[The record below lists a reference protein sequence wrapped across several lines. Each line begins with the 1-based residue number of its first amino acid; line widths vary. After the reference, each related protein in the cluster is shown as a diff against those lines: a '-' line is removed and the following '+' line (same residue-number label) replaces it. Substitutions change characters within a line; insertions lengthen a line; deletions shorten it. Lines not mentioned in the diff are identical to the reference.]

1 MTLATIP
8 AHLPFLDILAKQWIA
23 HFNHDTLATGDG
35 TILLPG
41 RRAARVLKEAFLRQT
56 NGKTILLPRI
66 IPIGTL
72 GDSETEITLS
82 QISTAQNVIDLPP
95 AIGSISRLATLTH
108 MILAADS
115 AFHNQTLE
123 QAWFLA
129 QSLADLMDEAERMG
143 IDLHEQL
150 PHAVQEDYA
159 EAEHWKDTL
168 RFLSIVTQH
177 WPEWLRE
184 QGAMNPVARQLALL
198 RMQVALW
205 QQQAL
210 QMPNHPIWA
219 AGFTN
224 TLSSTI
230 ETLSAIRTHP
240 QGHIIFPGLDITTSD
255 EIFNALP
262 DTHPQAN
269 MRNLLHALNVKRSD
283 VTLWGSSTEISERT
297 ATLSQIM
304 LPSKFWDRS
313 TPRTRKIELPGVS
326 RIEVRNDQE
335 EAMTIGML
343 IRDAL
348 EMPHQKI
355 ALITP
360 DRKLAQ
366 RVMSELERWGIRAD
380 DSAGILLADTPTAV
394 LLRLIIQAIDHH
406 FAPVDLLALLKH
418 PLVACGLDPK
428 DCRQLARQL
437 ECSALRGAA
446 PPADLCA
453 LKALQS
459 IRDKVRRIKIGNIS
473 EKTSLEEFIDKLEKC
488 FAPIFHWQ
496 DSATYPVK
504 IPVPELLTNL
514 IQIAENLAQ
523 TNAEKAVSRL
533 WQGEEGNRLSD
544 LFSELIAATAILPPQ
559 PYTALNGLLNAV
571 LRQDRTPIHKGDP
584 SDVHPRVFIWELL
597 EARLQAADT
606 VILAGLSEGIWP
618 PTTDSGPWLNL
629 AMREKIGLPS
639 PEQKIGQAAHDFC
652 MVVSASKEVVLSSSH
667 YREGQPIIPARW
679 LTRAEIFLK
688 NEKPIPHHKAQEWV
702 TQLALKQ
709 CEPQQPKLKAPCP
722 KPSLKQRP
730 RQISVTEVETWL
742 RDPYAIY
749 ARHVLK
755 LKPLPALQEETD
767 SQDFGN
773 IIHKALERWIKDYD
787 KAQESWSIEDTRA
800 CLETLFKEILE
811 DKKYAHIHLSRRI
824 WWKPR
829 FQHIAQWI
837 AEQVTQNPPL
847 DSLFAEVKG
856 EIEIPDLPGGTF
868 KLIGRA
874 DRIEY
879 NDNGFTILDYKTGNL
894 PSKEDIKNGWAP
906 QLFLEAAMLQKGAF
920 RDIPEQHCITDLVY
934 WQLTGK
940 SPPGEEKSLKKL
952 DKRKKEEL
960 DLSEKTNDLWEKFL
974 SFIRYYDN
982 PETPYCSHPYPGKE
996 PRFAQYARLARVA
1009 EWQVPSTTE
1018 NTEDEE

>member
-1 MTLATIP
+1 MTLSTIP

-56 NGKTILLPRI
+56 NGKTILLPKI
-66 IPIGTL
+66 IPIGAL

-95 AIGSISRLATLTH
+95 AIGSITRLATLTR

-150 PHAVQEDYA
+150 PHAVQEDFA
-159 EAEHWKDTL
+159 KHWQHTL

-177 WPEWLRE
+177 WPKWLHE

-210 QMPNHPIWA
+210 QAPDHPIWA

-230 ETLSAIRTHP
+230 EALSAILTHP

-262 DTHPQAN
+262 DTHPQAS
-269 MRNLLHALNVKRSD
+269 MRDLLDALNVKRSD
-283 VTLWGSSTEISERT
+283 VTLWGSSAEISERT

-313 TPRTRKIELPGVS
+313 TPRKLPGVS

-335 EAMTIGML
+335 EAMAISML
-343 IRDAL
+343 IRNAL
-348 EMPHQKI
+348 EIPHQKI

-366 RVMSELERWGIRAD
+366 RVMLELERWGIRAD
-380 DSAGILLADTPTAV
+380 DSAGVMLSDTPTAV

-406 FAPVDLLALLKH
+406 FSPVDLLALLKH

-437 ECSALRGAA
+437 EQSALRGAA

-453 LKALQS
+453 SKAIHSLK
-459 IRDKVRRIKIGNIS
+459 DRIQQNTR
-473 EKTSLEEFIDKLEKC
+473 EKNSLETLINRLEKC

-496 DSATYPVK
+496 DSATHPIK

-514 IQIAENLAQ
+514 IQTAENLAQ
-523 TNAEKAVSRL
+523 TNTTEAVSRL
-533 WQGEEGNRLSD
+533 WQGEEGNRLSN
-544 LFSELIAATAILPPQ
+544 LFSELIAATAILPAQ

-571 LRQDRTPIHKGDP
+571 LRQDRTPIHRGDP
-584 SDVHPRVFIWELL
+584 FGVHPRVFIWELL
-597 EARLQAADT
+597 ETRLQTADT

-618 PTTDSGPWLNL
+618 PAADSGPWLNL
-629 AMREKIGLPS
+629 AIREKIGLPS

-652 MVVSASKEVVLSSSH
+652 MAVSAAQHVVLSSSN
-667 YREGQPIIPARW
+667 YREGQPVIPARW

-688 NEKPIPHHKAQEWV
+688 IFLKDGQQPIPSHPAQEWA
-702 TQLALKQ
+702 TQLALEQCQSQKQ
-709 CEPQQPKLKAPCP
+709 NCFEEPCP

-749 ARHVLK
+749 ARHVLN

-767 SQDFGN
+767 SKDFGN

-787 KAQESWSIEDTRA
+787 KTPESWHIEGART
-800 CLETLFKEILE
+800 CLETLFEEILE
-811 DKKYAHIHLSRRI
+811 DKKYTHISVSRRI

-829 FQHIAQWI
+829 FQRIAQWV
-837 AEQVTQNPPL
+837 AEQATQNPPL

-856 EIEIPDLPGGTF
+856 EMDIPDLPGGTF

-879 NDNGFTILDYKTGNL
+879 NADGFTILDYKTGDL
-894 PSKEDIKNGWAP
+894 PSKDDIKNSWAP

-920 RDIPEQHCITDLVY
+920 KDIPEQHQVTDLIY
-934 WQLTGK
+934 WHLPP
-940 SPPGEEKSLKKL
+940 SPNKKISSMSLKEK
-952 DKRKKEEL
+952 L

-982 PETPYCSHPYPGKE
+982 PETPYRSHPYPGQE

-1009 EWQVPSTTE
+1009 EWRVPSATE
-1018 NTEDEE
+1018 NTENEE

>member
-1 MTLATIP
+1 MTLSTIP

-66 IPIGTL
+66 IPIGAL

-95 AIGSISRLATLTH
+95 AIGSITRLATLTR

-150 PHAVQEDYA
+150 PHAVQEDFA
-159 EAEHWKDTL
+159 KHWQHTL

-177 WPEWLRE
+177 WPKWLHE

-198 RMQVALW
+198 RMQVAIW

-210 QMPNHPIWA
+210 QAPDHPIWA

-230 ETLSAIRTHP
+230 EALSAILTHP

-262 DTHPQAN
+262 DTHPQAS
-269 MRNLLHALNVKRSD
+269 MRDLLHALNVKRSD
-283 VTLWGSSTEISERT
+283 VTLWGSSAEISERT

-313 TPRTRKIELPGVS
+313 TPRKLPGVS

-335 EAMTIGML
+335 EAMAISML
-343 IRDAL
+343 IRNAL
-348 EMPHQKI
+348 EIPHQKI

-366 RVMSELERWGIRAD
+366 RVMLELERWGIRAD
-380 DSAGILLADTPTAV
+380 DSAGVMLSDTPTAV

-406 FAPVDLLALLKH
+406 FSPVDLLALLKH

-437 ECSALRGAA
+437 EQSALRGAA

-453 LKALQS
+453 LKAIHSLK
-459 IRDKVRRIKIGNIS
+459 DRIQQNTR
-473 EKTSLEEFIDKLEKC
+473 EKNSLETLINRLEKC

-496 DSATYPVK
+496 DSATHPIK

-514 IQIAENLAQ
+514 IQTAENLAQ
-523 TNAEKAVSRL
+523 TNTAEAVSRL
-533 WQGEEGNRLSD
+533 WQGEEGCRLSN
-544 LFSELIAATAILPPQ
+544 LFSELIAATAILPAQ

-571 LRQDRTPIHKGDP
+571 LRQDRTPIHRGDP
-584 SDVHPRVFIWELL
+584 FGVHPRVFIWELL
-597 EARLQAADT
+597 ETRLQTADI

-618 PTTDSGPWLNL
+618 PAADSGPWLNL
-629 AMREKIGLPS
+629 AIREKIGLPS

-652 MVVSASKEVVLSSSH
+652 MAVSAAQHVVLSSSN
-667 YREGQPIIPARW
+667 YREGQPVIPARW

-688 NEKPIPHHKAQEWV
+688 IFLKDGQQPIPSHPAQEWA
-702 TQLALKQ
+702 TQLALEQCQSQKQ
-709 CEPQQPKLKAPCP
+709 NCFKEPCP

-749 ARHVLK
+749 ARHVLN

-767 SQDFGN
+767 SKDFGN

-787 KAQESWSIEDTRA
+787 KTPESWHIEGART
-800 CLETLFKEILE
+800 CLETLFEEILE
-811 DKKYAHIHLSRRI
+811 DKKYTHISVSRRI

-829 FQHIAQWI
+829 FQRIAQWV
-837 AEQVTQNPPL
+837 AEQATQNPPL
-847 DSLFAEVKG
+847 NSLFAEVKG
-856 EIEIPDLPGGTF
+856 EMDIPDLPGGTF

-879 NDNGFTILDYKTGNL
+879 NADGFTILDYKTGDL
-894 PSKEDIKNGWAP
+894 PSKDDIKNSWAP

-920 RDIPEQHCITDLVY
+920 KDIPEQHQVTDLIY
-934 WQLTGK
+934 WHLPP
-940 SPPGEEKSLKKL
+940 SPNKKISSMSLKEK
-952 DKRKKEEL
+952 L

-982 PETPYCSHPYPGKE
+982 PETPYRSHPYPGQE

-1009 EWQVPSTTE
+1009 EWRVPSATE
-1018 NTEDEE
+1018 NAENEE

>member
-56 NGKTILLPRI
+56 NGKTILLPKI

-95 AIGSISRLATLTH
+95 AIGSITRLATLTR

-129 QSLADLMDEAERMG
+129 QSLADLMDEAERIG

-150 PHAVQEDYA
+150 PHAVQEDFA
-159 EAEHWKDTL
+159 KHWQHTL

-177 WPEWLRE
+177 WPKWLHE

-210 QMPNHPIWA
+210 QAPDHPIWA

-230 ETLSAIRTHP
+230 EALSAIRTHP

-269 MRNLLHALNVKRSD
+269 MRDLLDALNVKRSD
-283 VTLWGSSTEISERT
+283 VTLWGSSAEISERT

-335 EAMTIGML
+335 EATAIGML

-394 LLRLIIQAIDHH
+394 LLRLIIQAIDQR

-437 ECSALRGAA
+437 ERSALRGAA

-459 IRDKVRRIKIGNIS
+459 MRDKVRRIKIENIS
-473 EKTSLEEFIDKLEKC
+473 EKTSLEEFIDRLEKC
-488 FAPIFHWQ
+488 FTPIFHWQ

-514 IQIAENLAQ
+514 IQTAENLAQ
-523 TNAEKAVSRL
+523 TNAKKAVSRL
-533 WQGEEGNRLSD
+533 WQGEEGHRLSD

-652 MVVSASKEVVLSSSH
+652 MAVSASKEVVLSSSH

-702 TQLALKQ
+702 TQLALEQ
-709 CEPQQPKLKAPCP
+709 CQSQKRNCFEAPCP

-755 LKPLPALQEETD
+755 LKPLPVLQEETD

-800 CLETLFKEILE
+800 YLETLFKEILE

-829 FQHIAQWI
+829 FQRIAQWVT
-837 AEQVTQNPPL
+837 EQVTQNPPL

-879 NDNGFTILDYKTGNL
+879 NDNGFTILDYKTGSL
-894 PSKEDIKNGWAP
+894 PLNKDINNGWAP

-974 SFIRYYDN
+974 SFIRHYDN

-996 PRFAQYARLARVA
+996 PHFAQYARLARVA